1 MNRFTPVVKNLLI
14 INGLMFLGLMVAQG
28 QGIDL
33 NSILG
38 LYYPKSS
45 AFKPV
50 QIVAHMFMHGGFTHI
65 LMNMFVLWMFGA
77 ILENRFGP
85 QRFLIYY
92 LVCGFGAAALHLA
105 VIHFQVQG
113 LVNQLDASQVQLVFS
128 EGRDLLASGRN
139 YSDATLGK
147 LNYLVNI
154 PTVGA
159 SGAVFGLLLA
169 FGMLFPDVPLML
181 IFFPVP
187 IKAKY
192 FVTGYAVIELA
203 AGVTRIPGDNIAHF
217 AHLGGML
224 FGYLLI
230 QYWKRRPY

>member
-1 MNRFTPVVKNLLI
+1 MNRLTPVVKNLLI
-14 INGLMFLGLMVAQG
+14 LNGLMFLATMVLQG

-33 NSILG
+33 NGMLG
-38 LYYPKSS
+38 LYYPGSD

-50 QIVAHMFMHGGFTHI
+50 QLIAHMFLHGGFMH
-65 LMNMFVLWMFGA
+65 LFFNMFALWMFGG
-77 ILENRFGP
+77 ILEQRFGP
-85 QRFLIYY
+85 QRFLTYY
-92 LVCGFGAAALHLA
+92 LVTGFGAAMLHLA
-105 VIHFQVQG
+105 VIHLQVMG
-113 LVNQLDASQVQLVFS
+113 LTADVDAETLRTIAA
-128 EGRDLLASGRN
+128 EGLGLLETGRN
-139 YSDATLGK
+139 YSDAALGK
-147 LNYLVNI
+147 LNILYNI

-192 FVTGYAVIELA
+192 FVIGYAVIELV
-203 AGVTRIPGDNIAHF
+203 AGLGRIPGDNIAHF

-230 QYWKRRPY
+230 RFWRRR

>member
-1 MNRFTPVVKNLLI
+1 MNRLTPVVKNLLI
-14 INGLMFLGLMVAQG
+14 LNGLMFLATMVLQG

-33 NSILG
+33 NGMLG
-38 LYYPKSS
+38 LYYPGSD

-50 QIVAHMFMHGGFTHI
+50 QLIAHMFLHGGFMH
-65 LMNMFVLWMFGA
+65 LFFNMFALWMFGG
-77 ILENRFGP
+77 ILEQRFGP
-85 QRFLIYY
+85 QRFLTYY
-92 LVCGFGAAALHLA
+92 LVTGFGAAMLHLA
-105 VIHFQVQG
+105 VIHVQVMG
-113 LVNQLDASQVQLVFS
+113 LAGEVDA
-128 EGRDLLASGRN
+128 E
-139 YSDATLGK
+139 TLRT
-147 LNYLVNI
+147 NAA
-154 PTVGA
+154 VGA

-192 FVTGYAVIELA
+192 FVIGYAVIELV
-203 AGVTRIPGDNIAHF
+203 AGLGRIPGDNIAHF

-230 QYWKRRPY
+230 RFWRRR

>member
-1 MNRFTPVVKNLLI
+1 MNRLTPVVKNLLI
-14 INGLMFLGLMVAQG
+14 LNGLMFLATMVLQG

-33 NSILG
+33 NGMLG
-38 LYYPKSS
+38 LYYPGSD

-50 QIVAHMFMHGGFTHI
+50 QLIAHMFLHGGFMH
-65 LMNMFVLWMFGA
+65 LFFNMFALWMFGG
-77 ILENRFGP
+77 ILEQRFGP
-85 QRFLIYY
+85 QRFLTYY
-92 LVCGFGAAALHLA
+92 LVTGFGAAMLHLA
-105 VIHFQVQG
+105 VIHQQVMG
-113 LVNQLDASQVQLVFS
+113 LTADVDAETLRTIAA
-128 EGRDLLASGRN
+128 EGLGLLETGRN
-139 YSDATLGK
+139 YSDAALGK
-147 LNYLVNI
+147 LNILYNI

-192 FVTGYAVIELA
+192 FVIGYAVIELV
-203 AGVTRIPGDNIAHF
+203 AGLGRIPGDNIAHF

-230 QYWKRRPY
+230 RFWRRR

>member
-1 MNRFTPVVKNLLI
+1 MNRLTPVVKNLLI
-14 INGLMFLGLMVAQG
+14 LNGLMFLATMVLQG

-33 NSILG
+33 NGMLG
-38 LYYPKSS
+38 LYYPGSD

-50 QIVAHMFMHGGFTHI
+50 QLIAHMFLHGGFMH
-65 LMNMFVLWMFGA
+65 LFFNMFALWMFGG
-77 ILENRFGP
+77 ILEQRFGP
-85 QRFLIYY
+85 QRFLTYY
-92 LVCGFGAAALHLA
+92 LVTGFGAAMLHLA
-105 VIHFQVQG
+105 VIHLQVMG
-113 LVNQLDASQVQLVFS
+113 LTADVDAETLRTIAA
-128 EGRDLLASGRN
+128 EGRGLLETGRN
-139 YSDATLGK
+139 YSDAALGK
-147 LNYLVNI
+147 LNILYNI

-192 FVTGYAVIELA
+192 FVIGYAVIELV
-203 AGVTRIPGDNIAHF
+203 AGLGRIPGDNIAHF

-230 QYWKRRPY
+230 RFWRRR